1 MESIAIIGIGCRFPS
16 ANNQEEFWSLLQQGK
31 DAIIKIPSDRWD
43 IDDYNELNID
53 LTGKKVNIDWGAFLE
68 KIDHFDPDFFG
79 ISPREAELMDPQQRL
94 VLEVTWEALENS
106 GIIPQSLSET
116 QTGVFIGITNS
127 DYNRLI
133 YKDLSLI
140 DAYSATGTN
149 FSIVSNRLSYLLN
162 IKGPSIALDTA
173 CSSSLIAVHFAMGSL
188 QNHETN
194 LCLVGGV
201 NVILSPE
208 GHISLSKSNMLSS
221 DGRCKTFDQSADGY
235 VRGEG
240 CGMVVLKRL
249 SDALNDGDNVL
260 AILKSS
266 AVNQDGLTNGI
277 TSPNGLAQE
286 SVISSALKK
295 AEIKPEQ
302 ISYVEVHGIG
312 TPLGD
317 HIEIKS
323 LKSVFKNSFHNEQPC
338 WLGSVK
344 TNIGHLE
351 AASGIAGLI
360 KIVLALQ
367 NQEIPPN
374 LHFKKLNPFI
384 SLKGTSFMIPT
395 EKQSWTSEKGHRY
408 AGISSFGLGGTNCH
422 IIVEEAPIIG
432 NIKNQIDYPLNILT
446 LSAKTASALK
456 DLSGSYIEHLENN
469 QEYSI
474 ADLCFTANT
483 ERTNFDFRL
492 AMVVQSKSQLKEQ
505 LNDFYQKQKITG
517 LFYKNINNIKDAKI
531 VFLFTGQG
539 SQYLGMGKEL
549 YQTQPIFRKTLDTCD
564 KILQTYLGESIIKI
578 LYSEEPIY
586 SLLFEQARYTQ
597 PALFALEYALF
608 QLWKS
613 WGIEPN
619 YVMGYSLGE
628 YVAACVSEVF
638 TLEDALKLIV
648 ARASLIQSL
657 PLNGSMVAIKASLV
671 QVREIIAPYSEY
683 VEIAVIN
690 GSENVVISGL
700 DSYIDKVISILEF
713 KGLKNKKLNVTHAF
727 HSLLMEPMMKSFHEI
742 AKQITYSSPKID
754 LISNVTGKKVTT
766 EIATAE
772 YWVSHIRKTVKFAD
786 SIDSLNKAGC
796 KIFLEIGPQP
806 TLLSVGSQCL
816 PEQDLTWLPSL
827 RSNQSNWQ
835 VLLASLA
842 ELFTLGIQI
851 NWAGFYQDYKFNR
864 LVLPTYPFQRERYW
878 FEGNKSKSIIKQNKQ
893 RNEEDYCLLGRQ
905 LHLPEI
911 KETIFEYNF
920 NINNLSFLGEYLLHK
935 NTMIPSAIYISMIF
949 NTIDE
954 LSSEKIKTLK
964 NISFKDCLYLS
975 EVNSL
980 VHLIYKNNQDS
991 NTMTFK
997 IFSHEKIEQDKETWN
1012 LHASGEVCKHDNI
1025 NRKKD
1030 QVSLIELKIKFTNK
1044 LSANIYYS
1052 RLREIGFDYTDSSRI
1067 ISEIWQADGE
1077 ILACL
1082 ILPDLLKKDLDIYK
1096 IHPAFL
1102 NTCFQNLAV
1111 SYLSEE
1117 INILYNPITMDQAK
1131 IFTSAGEKLWCHSKY
1146 EKNNQGKF
1154 ISNILL
1160 FNEDGFIVAEFT
1172 NLLLEKISTKYEIKS
1187 KTFDI
1192 NTAVLIKDNFDFKEL
1207 EKSDQFIQSYVE
1219 EIVSK
1224 ILRIPVSRLNKQ
1236 IPLTKLGVDSLMAFQ
1251 LMNELENNF
1260 GILIPVEKFLEGT
1273 SILQLVKELQLQME
1287 TGTHQENELQ
1297 NEEWIEE
1304 EI

>member
-31 DAIIKIPSDRWD
+31 DAVIKVPADRWN
-43 IDDYNELNID
+43 INDYNQLNIG
-53 LTGKKVNIDWGAFLE
+53 LTGKTVNIDWGAFLE

-79 ISPREAELMDPQQRL
+79 ISPREAELIDPQQRL

-140 DAYSATGTN
+140 EAYSATGTN

-162 IKGPSIALDTA
+162 LKGPSIALDTA

-221 DGRCKTFDQSADGY
+221 DGRCKTFDESADGY

-240 CGMVVLKRL
+240 CGIVVLKRL

-286 SVISSALKK
+286 SVISLALKK

-323 LKSVFKNSFHNEQPC
+323 LKSVFKNSFHNDKTC

-360 KIVLALQ
+360 KVVLSLQ

-384 SLKGTSFMIPT
+384 SLKGTNFYIPT

-422 IIVEEAPIIG
+422 IIVEEAPVIES
-432 NIKNQIDYPLNILT
+432 IKNQIDYPLNILT

-456 DLSGSYIEHLENN
+456 DLSSSYIKYLENN

-474 ADLCFTANT
+474 ANLCFTANT
-483 ERTNFDFRL
+483 CRTDFDYRL
-492 AMVVQSKSQLKEQ
+492 ALVVQSQLQLKEQ
-505 LNDFYQKQKITG
+505 LNDFYQKQETTG
-517 LFYKNINNIKDAKI
+517 LFFKKINNIKDSKI
-531 VFLFTGQG
+531 AFLFTGQG
-539 SQYLGMGKEL
+539 SQYVNMGKEL

-564 KILQTYLGESIIKI
+564 KILQTYLGESILKI

-586 SLLFEQARYTQ
+586 SFLLEQAKYTQ

-657 PLNGSMVAIKASLV
+657 PLNGSMVAIKAPLV
-671 QVREIIAPYSEY
+671 QVKEIIAPYSDC

-690 GSENVVISGL
+690 GLENLVISGL
-700 DSYIDKVISILEF
+700 NSYIDKVISILDF

-727 HSLLMEPMMKSFHEI
+727 HSPLMEPIMESFQEI

-754 LISNVTGKKVTT
+754 LISNVTGKKVTR
-766 EIATAE
+766 EIATPE
-772 YWVSHIRKTVKFAD
+772 YWVSHIRETVKFAD
-786 SIDSLNKAGC
+786 SIDSLNSAGC

-816 PEQDLTWLPSL
+816 PEKGFTWLPSL
-827 RSNQSNWQ
+827 RCNQSDWQ
-835 VLLASLA
+835 VLLGSLA

-851 NWAGFYQDYKFNR
+851 NWSGFYQDYKYNR
-864 LVLPTYPFQRERYW
+864 LILPTYPFQRERYW
-878 FEGNKSKSIIKQNKQ
+878 FEGNNSKPIIKQNRLK
-893 RNEEDYCLLGRQ
+893 NHEDYCYLVV
-905 LHLPEI
+905 
-911 KETIFEYNF
+911 
-920 NINNLSFLGEYLLHK
+920 SFICLK
-935 NTMIPSAIYISMIF
+935 SRRPSL
-949 NTIDE
+949 NTI
-954 LSSEKIKTLK
+954 
-964 NISFKDCLYLS
+964 
-975 EVNSL
+975 
-980 VHLIYKNNQDS
+980 
-991 NTMTFK
+991 
-997 IFSHEKIEQDKETWN
+997 
-1012 LHASGEVCKHDNI
+1012 
-1025 NRKKD
+1025 
-1030 QVSLIELKIKFTNK
+1030 
-1044 LSANIYYS
+1044 
-1052 RLREIGFDYTDSSRI
+1052 
-1067 ISEIWQADGE
+1067 
-1077 ILACL
+1077 L
-1082 ILPDLLKKDLDIYK
+1082 ILI
-1096 IHPAFL
+1096 
-1102 NTCFQNLAV
+1102 
-1111 SYLSEE
+1111 
-1117 INILYNPITMDQAK
+1117 
-1131 IFTSAGEKLWCHSKY
+1131 IF
-1146 EKNNQGKF
+1146 
-1154 ISNILL
+1154 
-1160 FNEDGFIVAEFT
+1160 
-1172 NLLLEKISTKYEIKS
+1172 LLLESICYIKI
-1187 KTFDI
+1187 
-1192 NTAVLIKDNFDFKEL
+1192 
-1207 EKSDQFIQSYVE
+1207 
-1219 EIVSK
+1219 
-1224 ILRIPVSRLNKQ
+1224 
-1236 IPLTKLGVDSLMAFQ
+1236 
-1251 LMNELENNF
+1251 
-1260 GILIPVEKFLEGT
+1260 
-1273 SILQLVKELQLQME
+1273 
-1287 TGTHQENELQ
+1287 
-1297 NEEWIEE
+1297 
-1304 EI
+1304 